1 MKVNGGGAGAHINM
15 GVVSRPMVGFGD
27 GSEHDNGRRAHGKP
41 DSFRSD
47 FRSLLRA
54 VKSGD
59 MTSAQS
65 ALATI
70 KSDVASASAT
80 YSPASTTAPTGADLK
95 ALFDAVGSGDATSA
109 QGALAKF
116 VSDRRDA
123 WQPQSA
129 GSDAG
134 AGTSVQGHEG
144 RRHYGLESLIAS
156 LFSSSTTDA
165 PSTDTPPA
173 STTDTT
179 STDAPPVDSTTS
191 SDSTSTPP
199 VDSTMP
205 LDSAPAPETAAA

>member
-1 MKVNGGGAGAHINM
+1 MKVNGVGAGANINM
-15 GVVSRPMVGFGD
+15 GVVSRPLVGFGD

-70 KSDVASASAT
+70 QSDVAAASAT
-80 YSPASTTAPTGADLK
+80 YSPASTTTPAESPLGADLK

-109 QGALAKF
+109 QTALAKF

-123 WQPQSA
+123 WQPQSV
-129 GSDAG
+129 GSDGEASG
-134 AGTSVQGHEG
+134 SVQGHHG

-165 PSTDTPPA
+165 PTTDAPPA
-173 STTDTT
+173 SSTDTT
-179 STDAPPVDSTTS
+179 SPDTPPVDSTTS
-191 SDSTSTPP
+191 P
-199 VDSTMP
+199 
-205 LDSAPAPETAAA
+205 DSAGAPETVAA